1 MTDWE
6 ISKEVNVRKE
16 AFFQSR
22 QIVQV
27 GRAGGLG
34 QLRGNEAS
42 WVPVS
47 GSGYSGVDMVSG
59 QLADEGWP
67 LSYRDGKGRAPA
79 TGAAER
85 LWFSLAERSHI

>member
-1 MTDWE
+1 M
-6 ISKEVNVRKE
+6 RKE

-27 GRAGGLG
+27 GRAGGMD

-42 WVPVS
+42 WAPTS
-47 GSGYSGVDMVSG
+47 GSGYPGVDMVSV

-67 LSYRDGKGRAPA
+67 LFLQR
-79 TGAAER
+79 
-85 LWFSLAERSHI
+85 